1 MLPSLLPSVGQQSIL
16 HSCYAHSSVAEFGL
30 QSSVPS
36 AIGARHTAIRYLQS
50 HECIEKLKRNMR
62 EEHVLKLDWI
72 STLFKH
78 VSFCLPLPAA
88 EGISIHCMVVARAT
102 QCLDVSAFNQVAG
115 WQTLVQNISILY
127 MFWHCI
133 HRSSFAMCHL

>member
-1 MLPSLLPSVGQQSIL
+1 MAEKLL
-16 HSCYAHSSVAEFGL
+16 GL
-30 QSSVPS
+30 QNSVPS

-78 VSFCLPLPAA
+78 VSPA
-88 EGISIHCMVVARAT
+88 
-102 QCLDVSAFNQVAG
+102 
-115 WQTLVQNISILY
+115 
-127 MFWHCI
+127 
-133 HRSSFAMCHL
+133 CHS

>member
-1 MLPSLLPSVGQQSIL
+1 M
-16 HSCYAHSSVAEFGL
+16 

-36 AIGARHTAIRYLQS
+36 AIGARHTAIRYLQM

-78 VSFCLPLPAA
+78 VRSGLHCAAA
-88 EGISIHCMVVARAT
+88 ECIFFPCKVDVFDTNRQM
-102 QCLDVSAFNQVAG
+102 CLLPQKLLADKFLH
-115 WQTLVQNISILY
+115 T
-127 MFWHCI
+127 
-133 HRSSFAMCHL
+133 

>member
-1 MLPSLLPSVGQQSIL
+1 MFEWL
-16 HSCYAHSSVAEFGL
+16 HGL

-78 VSFCLPLPAA
+78 VSSNLPLLAA
-88 EGISIHCMVVARAT
+88 EC
-102 QCLDVSAFNQVAG
+102 
-115 WQTLVQNISILY
+115 IL
-127 MFWHCI
+127 
-133 HRSSFAMCHL
+133 S